1 MPVLIGKVKDAHGWL
16 GNMSPHPIEIGDH
29 YFLTSE
35 ALFQCLRFHD
45 PEIIE
50 EICSQTSPMAAKMKA
65 KKHKS
70 EMVVEPMSE
79 EDVDNMRLCLRL
91 KLKQNPELRD
101 HLLATGDEPIIEDCS
116 KRSSRSGKFWGMAL
130 LDGEWVG
137 ENTLGI
143 LWMEL
148 RSELNAET
156 QMAA

>member
-1 MPVLIGKVKDAHGWL
+1 MPVLIRKVKEPYGWL
-16 GNMSPHPIEIGDH
+16 GNMSPHAIEIGDH

-35 ALFQCLRFHD
+35 ALFQCLRFDD

-79 EDVDNMRLCLRL
+79 EDMDNMRLCLRL
-91 KLKQNPELRD
+91 KLKQNPELLEQ
-101 HLLATGDEPIIEDCS
+101 LLETGDEPIIEDCS
-116 KRSSRSGKFWGMAL
+116 KRRSRSGLFWGMAFK
-130 LDGEWVG
+130 DGEWVG
-137 ENTLGI
+137 ENVLGK

-148 RSELNAET
+148 RSQLIAET

>member
-1 MPVLIGKVKDAHGWL
+1 MPVLIGKVKEPHGWL

-35 ALFQCLRFHD
+35 ALFQCLRFDD

-101 HLLATGDEPIIEDCS
+101 QLLATGDEPIIEDCS
-116 KRSSRSGKFWGMAL
+116 KRSSRSGLFWGMAL
-130 LDGEWVG
+130 KDGEWVG
-137 ENTLGI
+137 ENTLGQ

-148 RSELNAET
+148 RSQLSTET

>member
-1 MPVLIGKVKDAHGWL
+1 
-16 GNMSPHPIEIGDH
+16 MSPHPIEIGDH

-35 ALFQCLRFHD
+35 AFFQFLRFDD

-65 KKHKS
+65 KKHKA
-70 EMVVEPMSE
+70 EMVVVPMSV

-101 HLLATGDEPIIEDCS
+101 QLLETGDEPIIEDCT
-116 KRSSRSGKFWGMAL
+116 KRPNGSGMFWGMTFK
-130 LDGEWVG
+130 DGEWVG
-137 ENTLGI
+137 ENVLGQ

-148 RSELNAET
+148 RIQLNAET

>member
-1 MPVLIGKVKDAHGWL
+1 
-16 GNMSPHPIEIGDH
+16 MSPHPIEIGDH

-35 ALFQCLRFHD
+35 AFFQFLRFDD

-65 KKHKS
+65 KKHKA

-91 KLKQNPELRD
+91 KVKHNPELRD
-101 HLLATGDEPIIEDCS
+101 RLWEIGDEPIIEDCT
-116 KRSSRSGKFWGMAL
+116 KRPNGSGMFWGMVFK
-130 LDGEWVG
+130 DGEWVG
-137 ENTLGI
+137 ENVLGQ

-148 RSELNAET
+148 RIQLNAET